1 MTEIIKALILG
12 IVEGVTEWLPISSTG
27 HMLIVDEFL
36 HLNMPD
42 GFMDLFLVLVQ
53 LAAILAVIALYWRKL
68 LPVSFDPERS
78 TVAVKSDALA
88 LWIKIAVACLPAAV
102 IGFLFDE
109 RINELFFNY
118 QTVAAALI
126 FYGILFI
133 VIEQKHPRARMDDVS
148 QIDYKT
154 AAKIGLFQILALI
167 PGTSRSGATIIG
179 ALLLGASRT
188 AATEFTFYLAIPVML
203 GASLLRLLRF
213 GRSFTGAEIAVLL
226 TGMAAAFIV
235 SVISI
240 KFLVGYVQKHDF
252 KIFGFYRIALG
263 VVVAVYFWVV

>member
-36 HLNMPD
+36 RLRMPD

-68 LPVSFDPERS
+68 LPVSPGPGRRI
-78 TVAVKSDALA
+78 KRDAFS
-88 LWIKIAVACLPAAV
+88 LWIKITAACLPAAV

-109 RINELFFNY
+109 KITELFFNY

-126 FYGILFI
+126 FYGVLFI
-133 VIEQKHPRARMDDVS
+133 VIERHRPGTRMDDVS

-154 AAKIGLFQILALI
+154 AVKIGLFQVLALI

-188 AATEFTFYLAIPVML
+188 AAAEFTFYLAVPVML
-203 GASLLRLLRF
+203 GASLLRLFRF
-213 GRSFTGAEIAVLL
+213 GRALTGAEITVLL
-226 TGMAAAFIV
+226 TGAAAAFVV
-235 SVISI
+235 SVVAI

-252 KIFGFYRIALG
+252 RVFGWYRIALG
-263 VVVAVYFWVV
+263 VVVAGYFRLA

>member
-36 HLNMPD
+36 RLDMPD

-68 LPVSFDPERS
+68 LPVSFEPGIRVKPETLS
-78 TVAVKSDALA
+78 
-88 LWIKIAVACLPAAV
+88 LWMKITTACLPAAV
-102 IGFLFDE
+102 IGFLFDDK
-109 RINELFFNY
+109 INALFFNY

-133 VIEQKHPRARMDDVS
+133 VIERHRPGTRIDAVS

-154 AAKIGLFQILALI
+154 AVKIGLFQVLALI

-179 ALLLGASRT
+179 ALLFGASR
-188 AATEFTFYLAIPVML
+188 AAAAEFTFYLAVPVML
-203 GASLLRLLRF
+203 GASLLRLFRF
-213 GRSFTGAEIAVLL
+213 GRSLTGTEIVVLL
-226 TGMAAAFIV
+226 TGAAAAFVV
-235 SVISI
+235 SVIAI

-252 KIFGFYRIALG
+252 RVFGWYRIALG
-263 VVVAVYFWVV
+263 VIVAGYFWLM